1 MTISIQDMT
10 TADMPIH
17 MKMDVPAM
25 NAGTKLKI
33 KTLQYPHISRM
44 GHVLFPP
51 SIIHVWMQRRW
62 G

>member
-25 NAGTKLKI
+25 NAGKI
-33 KTLQYPHISRM
+33 GRA
-44 GHVLFPP
+44 HV
-51 SIIHVWMQRRW
+51 
-62 G
+62 